1 MGEDVG
7 AKGADPYMGDFEGL
21 VVGLDD
27 GASVGDVEGLFVGF
41 ADEVGDEV
49 VGLDDGD
56 CVVGLFVIPCKVSVV
71 ITPVLSGSRNVE
83 SPSSQDFE
91 KRPNQSGRLL
101 PQAALPPLSCP
112 ITRRF
117 LSKRG
122 APEEPFERRVDN
134 NIKLDINNL

>member
-7 AKGADPYMGDFEGL
+7 AKGPDPYMGDFEGL

-56 CVVGLFVIPCKVSVV
+56 CVVGLIDGGGVGGGGI
-71 ITPVLSGSRNVE
+71 
-83 SPSSQDFE
+83 
-91 KRPNQSGRLL
+91 
-101 PQAALPPLSCP
+101 
-112 ITRRF
+112 
-117 LSKRG
+117 
-122 APEEPFERRVDN
+122 
-134 NIKLDINNL
+134 

>member
-49 VGLDDGD
+49 GPASHL
-56 CVVGLFVIPCKVSVV
+56 
-71 ITPVLSGSRNVE
+71 
-83 SPSSQDFE
+83 
-91 KRPNQSGRLL
+91 
-101 PQAALPPLSCP
+101 
-112 ITRRF
+112 
-117 LSKRG
+117 
-122 APEEPFERRVDN
+122 
-134 NIKLDINNL
+134 